1 MLKLFL
7 FFSRGRLSKSLMTI
21 GLLVVAGVAESMG
34 LATLLP
40 LIRIAM
46 DDDQSDWEP
55 SDLERA
61 VQTWIEG
68 MGIDL
73 TFPSVSLVFL
83 SLLSLKAAAILTA
96 KRRVGYQAARTVTEM
111 RLALLRGLLTARW
124 SYFTQQPIGGLANS
138 FGTEANRTEKAYS
151 NLFLAIQQLVLTFS
165 YVTVASAL
173 AWQLVVG
180 AALGGAVMWGLMHG
194 YVVFAGRAGRKQ
206 TRVTSSLLARVTDG
220 LQSMRLLKAT
230 AQEDAIG
237 PILAA
242 NTKDLKRSIKRQVLA
257 KASLTALNEPLIG
270 VFVIA
275 LIYYAKVA
283 LGMAMAELFVLVF
296 AFARGLSTLNRV
308 QARFQKTSIDASAVM
323 ALQEM
328 IERAEANCE
337 ENTGTRQ
344 ARLSQKLEL
353 RDVSVHYEDR
363 PVLDHISLEIP
374 VGRVTAILGESGAGK
389 TTLVDTLT
397 ALTRPSVGDVY
408 VDDVPMAE
416 LDINAWRG
424 QIGFVP
430 QEVLMLN
437 DTLRTN
443 ITLGSEASDAEIE
456 EALRAANAWEFVS
469 ELPEGLETG
478 TGERG
483 ARFSG
488 GQRSRLALARALLR
502 KPSLLILDEATASLD
517 GPSERAIW
525 DALEALR
532 GKMTIVAI
540 SHQPHLA
547 TVADR
552 IYRIDNGHVSL
563 EQASAEE
570 RKSDVRSI
578 VR

>member
-180 AALGGAVMWGLMHG
+180 AALGGAMMWGVMHG

-242 NTKDLKRSIKRQVLA
+242 NTRDLKRSIKRQVLA

-275 LIYYAKVA
+275 LIYYAKVG

-328 IERAEANCE
+328 IDKAEANRE

-344 ARLSQKLEL
+344 ARLSQRLEL
-353 RDVSVHYEDR
+353 RDVSVRYEDR

-374 VGRVTAILGESGAGK
+374 VGRITAILGESGAGK

-397 ALTRPSVGDVY
+397 ALTRPSEGDVY
-408 VDDVPMAE
+408 VDGVPMAE
-416 LDINAWRG
+416 LDINAWWG

-443 ITLGSEASDAEIE
+443 ITLGSEATDAEIE
-456 EALRAANAWEFVS
+456 EALRAARAWDFVS

-517 GPSERAIW
+517 APSERAIW

-532 GKMTIVAI
+532 GRMTIVAI

-552 IYRIDNGHVSL
+552 IYRIDAGHVSL
-563 EQASAEE
+563 EQAPVEE

>member
-7 FFSRGRLSKSLMTI
+7 FFSRGRMGKSLATI
-21 GLLVVAGVAESMG
+21 AMLIVAGIAEGMG

-40 LIRIAM
+40 LIRITM
-46 DDDQSDWEP
+46 DDGESDWVP
-55 SDLERA
+55 SDLERS
-61 VQTWIEG
+61 VESWIEG
-68 MGIDL
+68 VGITL

-83 SLLSLKAAAILTA
+83 ALLSVKAGCILSA

-165 YVTVASAL
+165 YVAVASAL

-180 AALGGAVMWGLMHG
+180 AAIGGAVMWGLMHG

-206 TRVTSSLLARVTDG
+206 TSVTSSFLARVTDG

-242 NTKDLKRSIKRQVLA
+242 NTRDLKRSTKRQVHA

-270 VFVIA
+270 LFVVA
-275 LIYYAKVA
+275 LIYYAKVG

-308 QARFQKTSIDASAVM
+308 QARFQKTVIDASAVM
-323 ALQEM
+323 ALQGT
-328 IERAEANCE
+328 IDKAEANRE
-337 ENTGTRQ
+337 EDTGTRRT
-344 ARLSQKLEL
+344 RLTKKLEL
-353 RDVSVHYEDR
+353 RDVSVRYEAG

-374 VGRVTAILGESGAGK
+374 VGRITAILGESGAGK

-397 ALTRPSVGDVY
+397 ALTRPSEGEVY
-408 VDDVPMAE
+408 INDVPLAE
-416 LDINAWRG
+416 LDLTAWRS

-456 EALRAANAWEFVS
+456 EALRAARAWDFVS

-483 ARFSG
+483 SRFSG

-502 KPSLLILDEATASLD
+502 NPTLLILDEATASLD

-525 DALEALR
+525 GALEALR
-532 GKMTIVAI
+532 GKVTIVAI

-552 IYRIDNGHVSL
+552 IYRIEGGQVSL
-563 EQASAEE
+563 EQASAED
-570 RKSDVRSI
+570 RGDGRSAAH
-578 VR
+578 

>member
-1 MLKLFL
+1 M
-7 FFSRGRLSKSLMTI
+7 
-21 GLLVVAGVAESMG
+21 GV
-34 LATLLP
+34 
-40 LIRIAM
+40 
-46 DDDQSDWEP
+46 
-55 SDLERA
+55 
-61 VQTWIEG
+61 
-68 MGIDL
+68 DL
-73 TFPSVSLVFL
+73 TFPSVSLIFL

-138 FGTEANRTEKAYS
+138 FGTEANRTETAYS

-180 AALGGAVMWGLMHG
+180 AALGGALMWGVMHG

-242 NTKDLKRSIKRQVLA
+242 NTRDLKRSIKRQVLA

-275 LIYYAKVA
+275 LIYYAKVG

-328 IERAEANCE
+328 IDKAEANRE

-344 ARLSQKLEL
+344 ARLSQRLEL
-353 RDVSVHYEDR
+353 RDVSVRYEDR

-374 VGRVTAILGESGAGK
+374 VGRITAILGESGAGK

-397 ALTRPSVGDVY
+397 ALTRPSEGDVY
-408 VDDVPMAE
+408 VDGVPMAE

-443 ITLGSEASDAEIE
+443 ITLGSEATDAEIE
-456 EALRAANAWEFVS
+456 EALRAARAWDFVS

-517 GPSERAIW
+517 APSERAIW

-532 GKMTIVAI
+532 GRMTIVAI

-552 IYRIDNGHVSL
+552 IYRIDAGHVSL
-563 EQASAEE
+563 EQAPVEE